1 MNSKEPGATE
11 QSSTSEDNRGD
22 AQTRRKLP
30 RIKLIDE
37 VRAPVNHRHHHLS
50 EKPGN
55 SDKKYTPDVAAGTAF
70 GINETSTLYSDQV
83 RFNAS
88 GGHGFAA
95 EQGNHLID
103 RINLKKAKIIGDD
116 NALNGADRIVDGVK
130 IQSKYC
136 ATGGRCISECYDK
149 AGNFR
154 YIHDG
159 KAMQIEVPSDK
170 YDDAL
175 KSVRAR
181 IEAGKV
187 PGYTDPNDAE
197 KVVRKGNLTYKQAV
211 NIAKFGTVDS
221 IKFDAVNG
229 IQVGVAAGSLSAAVA
244 FAQGIWSGQ
253 PPADALKNAAWA
265 GLKVGGSTFAISVIS
280 SQLGRTAF
288 EQAFRGVSKAFV
300 EKLSPKLV
308 SALVKSMTGK
318 VLSGAAATN
327 TLAKLLRGNMVSLV
341 VSTVVLST
349 GDIIR
354 ACRGRISALQLAK
367 NFTSTASGVGGGY
380 AGFTTGAM
388 IGTACFPGPGTL
400 IGSIV
405 GAIGG
410 SLATGYLT
418 NTVMDNLIIDDA
430 VALQALFE
438 MQLVK
443 IAKEYLLLTDEVEDI
458 VSLLDED
465 GLPDFFMEAHS
476 MGDSGRAEFMCKRLE
491 GYAQVALKLRGAIGA
506 PLDDELVQ
514 QQGRIIGELSAA
526 EYNGQLPTAS
536 ETAELTATFAEVFTD
551 FLKEEGVKS
560 ESITWGEGLVTTSGL
575 KKLGNALNSFG
586 RIEDGAPIDAVIA
599 VIDTTKLGTAT
610 DGIILTDESMW
621 IKPFFSDPYKV
632 DYHVL
637 PSNTHVG
644 DEHLE
649 IDNFAPICLS
659 SKELRT
665 DMRRILR
672 LIKRH
677 FRLQSC

>member
-1 MNSKEPGATE
+1 MNSGEPGATE
-11 QSSTSEDNRGD
+11 HSNAGEDNDVPRGN
-22 AQTRRKLP
+22 AHTRRKLP
-30 RIKLIDE
+30 KIKLIDE
-37 VRAPVNHRHHHLS
+37 VRAPINHRPHHSS
-50 EKPGN
+50 EKPVDAGE
-55 SDKKYTPDVAAGTAF
+55 KYRPDVAVGTAF
-70 GINETSTLYSDQV
+70 GINETSNLYSDQV

-103 RINLKKAKIIGDD
+103 RINLKKARIIGDD
-116 NALNGADRIVDGVK
+116 NALNGADRIIDGVK

-136 ATGGRCISECYDK
+136 ATGGRCISSCYDK

-170 YDDAL
+170 YEDAL

-181 IEAGKV
+181 IEAGKI

-221 IKFDAVNG
+221 ITFDAVNG
-229 IQVGVAAGSLSAAVA
+229 MKVGVAAGSLSAAVA

-253 PPADALKNAAWA
+253 PPAVALKNAAWA
-265 GLKVGGSTFAISVIS
+265 GLKVGGSTLAISVIS

-288 EQAFRGVSKAFV
+288 EQAFREVSKAFV

-318 VLSGAAATN
+318 VLTGAAATN
-327 TLAKLLRGNMVSLV
+327 TLAKLLRGNMVSLL

-349 GDIIR
+349 SDIIR
-354 ACRGRISALQLAK
+354 ACRGRISKLQFAK
-367 NFTSTASGVGGGY
+367 NLTSTASGVGGGY
-380 AGFTTGAM
+380 AGFTTGALA
-388 IGTACFPGPGTL
+388 GTACFPGPGTL
-400 IGSIV
+400 IGGIV

-410 SLATGYLT
+410 SLAAGYLT
-418 NTVMDNLIIDDA
+418 SSVMDNLITDDA

-443 IAKEYLLLTDEVEDI
+443 VAKDYLLLSDEIEDI

-465 GLPDFFMEAHS
+465 GLPDFFMQAHA
-476 MGDSGRAEFMCKRLE
+476 MGDSGRSEFMSQRLE
-491 GYAQVALKLRGAIGA
+491 GYAQIALKLRAAIGA
-506 PLDDELVQ
+506 PPDDELIQ
-514 QQGRIIGELSAA
+514 QQARIIGELSAA
-526 EYNGQLPTAS
+526 EYNGELPINS
-536 ETAELTATFAEVFTD
+536 DTAELTATFAEVFAD
-551 FLKEEGVKS
+551 FLKVEGVKS
-560 ESITWGEGLVTTSGL
+560 ESVIWGEELVTTRGL

-610 DGIILTDESMW
+610 DGIILTNESMW
-621 IKPFFSDPYKV
+621 IKPFFSDAYKV
-632 DYHVL
+632 DYHAL
-637 PSNTHVG
+637 PSNTRVG
-644 DEHLE
+644 EENLE
-649 IDNFAPICLS
+649 INDCAPICLS
-659 SKELRT
+659 SKELRI

-672 LIKRH
+672 LIKGH
-677 FRLQSC
+677 FRL

>member
-1 MNSKEPGATE
+1 M
-11 QSSTSEDNRGD
+11 
-22 AQTRRKLP
+22 P
-30 RIKLIDE
+30 RINLIDE
-37 VRAPVNHRHHHLS
+37 VRAPINHRHHHS
-50 EKPGN
+50 EKLGN
-55 SDKKYTPDVAAGTAF
+55 SGKKYTPDVAVGTAF
-70 GINETSTLYSDQV
+70 GVNETSNLYSDQV

-154 YIHDG
+154 YIQDG

-170 YDDAL
+170 YDAAL
-175 KSVRAR
+175 ESVRAR
-181 IEAGKV
+181 IKAGKV

-197 KVVRKGNLTYKQAV
+197 KVVRKGSLTYKQAV
-211 NIAKFGTVDS
+211 NITKFGTVES

-253 PPADALKNAAWA
+253 PPAEALKNAAWA
-265 GLKVGGSTFAISVIS
+265 GLKVGGSTLAISVIS

-318 VLSGAAATN
+318 VLTGAAATN

-349 GDIIR
+349 GDIMR
-354 ACRGRISALQLAK
+354 ACHGRISALQFTK

-388 IGTACFPGPGTL
+388 LGTACFPGPGTF
-400 IGSIV
+400 IGGII

-410 SLATGYLT
+410 SLATGYVT

-443 IAKEYLLLTDEVEDI
+443 VAKEYLLLTDEIEDI
-458 VSLLDED
+458 ISLLDED
-465 GLPDFFMEAHS
+465 GLPDFFMDAHA
-476 MGDSGRAEFMCKRLE
+476 MGESGRAEFMSKRLE
-491 GYAQVALKLRGAIGA
+491 GYAQVALKLRAVIGF
-506 PLDDELVQ
+506 PSDDELVQ
-514 QQGRIIGELSAA
+514 QQAHIVGELSAA
-526 EYNGQLPTAS
+526 EYNGQLPSSS
-536 ETAELTATFAEVFTD
+536 ESAELTASFAEVFTN
-551 FLKEEGVKS
+551 FMKEEGVRS
-560 ESITWGEGLVTTSGL
+560 DSIIWGEDLVTTNGL

-599 VIDTTKLGTAT
+599 LVDTTKLGAAT
-610 DGIILTDESMW
+610 DGIILTNESMW

-632 DYHVL
+632 DYCTL
-637 PSNTHVG
+637 PSNARVG

-649 IDNFAPICLS
+649 IESYEPICLS
-659 SKELRT
+659 SKELRI

-672 LIKRH
+672 VIKRH
-677 FRLQSC
+677 FRLQSH